1 MKLTIYHNPSCSKSR
16 KTLKLI
22 ENHGITPRIVEYL
35 KAPPDAD
42 TVLSLATSLG
52 VRVVD
57 ILRPAEDD
65 FTALTEHASPDDDA
79 ALAAALKNHPKALQR
94 PIVVDEESGKGVV
107 GRPPENVLE
116 LLK

>member
-16 KTLKLI
+16 KTLELI
-22 ENHGITPRIVEYL
+22 EKQGITPRIIEYL
-35 KAPPDAD
+35 KMPPDAE

-57 ILRPAEDD
+57 ILRPAEAD
-65 FTALTEHASPDDDA
+65 FAALTENASADDDA
-79 ALAAALKNHPKALQR
+79 ALAAGVKNHPRALQR
-94 PIVVDEESGKGVV
+94 PIVVDEDSGKGVF